1 MSKHILVASLVTG
14 SVAACWIGK
23 TLGDIDYSLKRIE
36 YRLGHIEGTCI
47 SITEELSDINER
59 RAAQKQKSIGK

>member
-1 MSKHILVASLVTG
+1 MSKHILAASLIAG

-36 YRLGHIEGTCI
+36 YRLGHIEGACK
-47 SITEELSDINER
+47 SITEELVDINER
-59 RAAQKQKSIGK
+59 RANQTRKNQK